1 MNDDELL
8 TVVRD
13 QRAKVPMTVPV
24 EQVISRGRAV
34 RARRRIP
41 ALAGALT
48 AAAAA
53 GAAAALVL
61 AGGPAGVPGQHA
73 TAGRTRTVV
82 TAAWTVREDADGT
95 VTIYLRQYANPA
107 ALQQTL
113 QADGIN
119 AIVFP
124 IPAAPACTYAVTTW
138 LRTEPYGTL
147 GVGLPANA
155 APQAVQLAVVTFA
168 GQDLPASF
176 IIHPD
181 AMPPGSALF
190 LPFMTGMPPALKN
203 DNTGIVAL
211 SPVVLNN
218 DTVPAC
224 VPKAAPAPTPAPKAG

>member
-1 MNDDELL
+1 MNDDEVITTLREQ
-8 TVVRD
+8 RD
-13 QRAKVPMTVPV
+13 KVHSHTSLD
-24 EQVISRGRAV
+24 QIISRGRTV

-41 ALAGALT
+41 ALVGALT

-53 GAAAALVL
+53 TAAAALVL
-61 AGGPAGVPGQHA
+61 TGGPAAVPGQHA
-73 TAGRTRTVV
+73 TAGHARTVA

-95 VTIYLRQYANPA
+95 VTIYLRQYADPA
-107 ALQQTL
+107 ALQRTL
-113 QADGIN
+113 RADGIN

-124 IPAAPACTYAVTTW
+124 IPTAPACTYAVTTW

-147 GVGLPANA
+147 GIGLPANA
-155 APQAVQLAVVTFA
+155 APRAVQLAVVTLA

-181 AMPPGSALF
+181 AMPQGSALF
-190 LPFMTGMPPALKN
+190 LPFKTGMPPSALRN

-224 VPKAAPAPTPAPKAG
+224 VPKAG